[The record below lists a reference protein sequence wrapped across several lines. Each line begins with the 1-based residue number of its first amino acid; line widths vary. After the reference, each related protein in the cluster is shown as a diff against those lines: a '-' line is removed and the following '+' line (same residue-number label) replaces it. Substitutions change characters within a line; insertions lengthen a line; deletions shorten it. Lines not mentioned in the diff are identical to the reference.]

1 MALTITEREHWVSIT
16 QNKFSRVIAYLKNTN
31 HAELVEERSD
41 IIDNVEKEFG
51 LTTWLEELDRLTEL
65 AEEASSVRKAYANK
79 MLRAVTGNMDGETRY
94 VDSAKDSCVAFVTRV
109 AKERVDAMYKAEGV
123 LAKIEFLENKG
134 KDLANQMYLANNVAR
149 LEEIYA
155 DVNKYTA
162 DCDKFEV
169 TWEVSYDDFNID
181 EIIEEDSAEPDVP
194 VTADSAS

>member
-1 MALTITEREHWVSIT
+1 
-16 QNKFSRVIAYLKNTN
+16 
-31 HAELVEERSD
+31 
-41 IIDNVEKEFG
+41 
-51 LTTWLEELDRLTEL
+51 
-65 AEEASSVRKAYANK
+65 
-79 MLRAVTGNMDGETRY
+79 
-94 VDSAKDSCVAFVTRV
+94 
-109 AKERVDAMYKAEGV
+109 MYKAEGV